1 MGLSFLS
8 VLVVCVTASSLSVLV
23 VCLTA
28 SSLSLLMDALL
39 RNSTA
44 LTSLLNEECGVMIAN
59 RLWLHPCFGFLL
71 YMVKGLPEEKEFT
84 HVNITHD
91 QSSGVQ
97 VAVFTAAAASA
108 LGFAVYVLLNWFKDD
123 DR

>member
-1 MGLSFLS
+1 
-8 VLVVCVTASSLSVLV
+8 
-23 VCLTA
+23 
-28 SSLSLLMDALL
+28 MDALL

-44 LTSLLNEECGVMIAN
+44 LTSLKSLNFFDFEECGVMIAN

-71 YMVKGLPEEKEFT
+71 CKVSPEEKEFT